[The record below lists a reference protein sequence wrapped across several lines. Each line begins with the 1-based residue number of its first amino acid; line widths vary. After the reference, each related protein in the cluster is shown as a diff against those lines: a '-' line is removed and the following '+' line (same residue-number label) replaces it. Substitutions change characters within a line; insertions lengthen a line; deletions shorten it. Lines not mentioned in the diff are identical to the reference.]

1 MAVPW
6 LGLHTSIARSLGLIL
21 CWRTKISQRL
31 VAWTK
36 KRKGKKSLCET
47 SKVIINLSKNHQW
60 MLKPLVDSLLD
71 RIFTYYHSISHVDC
85 YGLQQGKNVTQ
96 QWQKLANAT
105 LAKRS
110 TFISPIRRQIG
121 KVCTSQY
128 DSQCLD

>member
-1 MAVPW
+1 
-6 LGLHTSIARSLGLIL
+6 
-21 CWRTKISQRL
+21 
-31 VAWTK
+31 
-36 KRKGKKSLCET
+36 
-47 SKVIINLSKNHQW
+47 

-71 RIFTYYHSISHVDC
+71 RIFTYSHSISHIDC

-96 QWQKLANAT
+96 QWPKLANAT

-128 DSQCLD
+128 DSQCLICVKETGYDFTYLPLQNEKLFRIIAE